1 MARYVKVKD
10 DLFQDTFFNEDY
22 AQNHAMETFGAKLIN
37 GQLCDKNG
45 DKKPLKEIF
54 ENDGFKLEPLKNFID
69 SYCIAEN
76 EVTNVHIEDGQ
87 LVVTLKDGS
96 QKKIKY

>member
-1 MARYVKVKD
+1 MARYLNVKD
-10 DLFQDTFFNEDY
+10 RLFQDSFINVDE

-37 GQLCDKNG
+37 GQLCDKND

-54 ENDGFKLEPLKNFID
+54 EDDGFKLEPLKNFID
-69 SYCIAEN
+69 SYGIAGN

-87 LVVTLKDGS
+87 LVVTLKDGT
-96 QKKIKY
+96 QKIIKH